1 MRDEKTEGVPVT
13 PTRTKPYVKPSLE
26 KREQLT
32 EIVEGGALGGTPGG
46 QP

>member
-1 MRDEKTEGVPVT
+1 MQKEKTGDKKQY
-13 PTRTKPYVKPSLE
+13 KPPKLE

-46 QP
+46 VGEQTSPD